1 MDEEVNR
8 MDKNITAEY
17 KSPEIV
23 DYGSL
28 EELTA
33 GCTGTPGDYL
43 GLNNAITSHNS
54 KGTCTSTP

>member
-1 MDEEVNR
+1 MNNENR
-8 MDKNITAEY
+8 SAEY
-17 KSPEIV
+17 TAPKVV

-33 GCTGTPGDYL
+33 GCHGSPSDFQ
-43 GLNNAITSHNS
+43 GLNNALTNTTS